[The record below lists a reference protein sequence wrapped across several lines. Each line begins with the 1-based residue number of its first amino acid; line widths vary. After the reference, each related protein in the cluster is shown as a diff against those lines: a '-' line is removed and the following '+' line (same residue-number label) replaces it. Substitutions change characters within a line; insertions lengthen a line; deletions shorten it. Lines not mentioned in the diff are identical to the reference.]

1 MTQSTRSFDFLGELC
16 DSVANKMKQFDFL
29 ILGSGIAG
37 LTFALKVAP
46 RGRVA
51 IVTKK
56 DRAESN
62 TNYAQGG
69 IASVTSREDSFESH
83 VRDTLTAGAGLCKE
97 NVVRTIVE
105 EGPARIAEL
114 IELGMKFSEREIPA
128 SHGAHELD
136 LGKEGGHSKRR
147 ILHAKDVT
155 GREIERALLDAISRQ
170 PNIEIFENHIAIDLI
185 TSQKLGYVGENRCL
199 GAYVFDKKGNRVWT
213 FAAPVTVLATG
224 GCGKVYLYTT
234 NPDIATGDG
243 VAMAY
248 RAGASIANMEF
259 VQFHPTCLYHP
270 KAKSFLISEA
280 VRGEGGIL
288 KTLDGR
294 EFMDAVHPLKSL
306 APRDI
311 VARAIDSEMKKYG
324 ADCVHLDITHKP
336 AKFIIERFPN
346 IYQTC
351 LRYGIDITREPIPV
365 VPAAH
370 YQCGGVVTN
379 VDGETDIAGLF
390 AVGEVACTGLHGAN
404 RLASNSLLEALVC
417 AHRAAEKTFNV
428 QHSTFN
434 IQQIP
439 VWQSGS
445 ATNADEL
452 VVVAHNWDEI
462 RRLMWDYVGIVRTN
476 KRLQRA
482 QSRLANLQQE
492 IQEYYWNFIVTAD
505 LLELRNIATVAE
517 LIVRCA
523 LMRPESRG
531 LNYNLD
537 FPDLNPDWAQ
547 RDSVVRR
554 GNYPAAILASAK
566 VSQGCRRR
574 SLRPH
579 AGRQNLPA
587 HRAVKWGAPP
597 KGGAATAALAGEISA
612 AAATNPAPDNANPT
626 VGFAPLFVK
635 NERS

>member
-1 MTQSTRSFDFLGELC
+1 LITRDFEVKEFDY
-16 DSVANKMKQFDFL
+16 L

-69 IASVTSREDSFESH
+69 IASVTSQEDSFESH
-83 VRDTLTAGAGLCKE
+83 VSDTLVAGAGLCKE
-97 NVVRTIVE
+97 KVVRTIVE

-128 SHGAHELD
+128 SGAHELD
-136 LGKEGGHSKRR
+136 LGREGGHSKRR

-155 GREIERALLDAISRQ
+155 GREIERALLNAVSKQ
-170 PNIEIFENHIAIDLI
+170 PNIEIFENHLAIDLI

-199 GAYVFDKKGNRVWT
+199 GAYVFDKKSGRVKI
-213 FAAPVTVLATG
+213 FSAPATILATG

-280 VRGEGGIL
+280 VRGEGGVL
-288 KTLDGR
+288 KSPGGR
-294 EFMDAVHPLKSL
+294 EFMDRVHALKSL

-311 VARAIDSEMKKYG
+311 VARAIDSEMKKTG
-324 ADCVHLDITHKP
+324 ADCVLLDITHKP

-346 IYQTC
+346 VYETC
-351 LRYGIDITREPIPV
+351 LHFGVDITKEPIPV

-370 YQCGGVVTN
+370 YQCGGVMTS

-390 AVGEVACTGLHGAN
+390 AVGEAACTGLHGAN

-417 AHRAAEKTFNV
+417 AHRAAQKILSAPLQKNDLK
-428 QHSTFN
+428 
-434 IQQIP
+434 IP
-439 VWQSGS
+439 AWQSGH
-445 ATNADEL
+445 ATDADEM
-452 VVVAHNWDEI
+452 VVVSHNWDEI

-482 QSRLANLQQE
+482 QKRIANLQEE
-492 IQEYYWNFIVTAD
+492 IRDYYWNFNLTAD

-517 LIVRCA
+517 LIVQCA
-523 LMRPESRG
+523 LLRPESRG

-537 FPDLNPDWAQ
+537 YPDAKPDWTQ
-547 RDSVVRR
+547 RDSV
-554 GNYPAAILASAK
+554 
-566 VSQGCRRR
+566 
-574 SLRPH
+574 LR
-579 AGRQNLPA
+579 
-587 HRAVKWGAPP
+587 K
-597 KGGAATAALAGEISA
+597 S
-612 AAATNPAPDNANPT
+612 
-626 VGFAPLFVK
+626 
-635 NERS
+635 